1 MAVSGWSFFM
11 RLLCWRFIR
20 ASVFFHF
27 LLFLISLLHKPVF
40 LSYRKRNM
48 FFVLVQNME
57 KQPSMC
63 VWSVLGFS
71 VFSCYIFFPWIT
83 LSLSPYIYGR
93 MICFLPSPCIYGFCY
108 LTFFFFFGI
117 KICYL
122 KISRLLLGLF
132 IVGLST
138 IFFAPF
144 WPFWFFSLHL
154 FYIWLECKSLLPRD
168 GSLSFSLNSVY

>member
-40 LSYRKRNM
+40 LSYLKRNM

-108 LTFFFFFGI
+108 LTFFFWDQNMLFENQQAATWTLHSWFI
-117 KICYL
+117 YN
-122 KISRLLLGLF
+122 LLR
-132 IVGLST
+132 
-138 IFFAPF
+138 
-144 WPFWFFSLHL
+144 
-154 FYIWLECKSLLPRD
+154 SLLAFLIFQ
-168 GSLSFSLNSVY
+168 SASVLYMAWMQITSPTRW